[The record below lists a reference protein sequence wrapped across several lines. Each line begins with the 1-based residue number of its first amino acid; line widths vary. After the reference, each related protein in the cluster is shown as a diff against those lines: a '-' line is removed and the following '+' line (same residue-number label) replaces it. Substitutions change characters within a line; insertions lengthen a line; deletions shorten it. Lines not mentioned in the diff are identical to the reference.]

1 MSGEFAAFRL
11 HYAEM
16 RRRLAQTVI
25 AVLLCSTVA
34 YVCKDTLTAWCMQPI
49 RQVFPEMG
57 QLVYTSLP
65 EALINCGFLVR
76 PLCDLAPRRGHQSGC
91 RGRR

>member
-1 MSGEFAAFRL
+1 MSGEFAAFRP

-49 RQVFPEMG
+49 RQLFSNWFFNNDRDRKSV
-57 QLVYTSLP
+57 V
-65 EALINCGFLVR
+65 
-76 PLCDLAPRRGHQSGC
+76 
-91 RGRR
+91 

>member
-1 MSGEFAAFRL
+1 MSGEFAAFRP

-34 YVCKDTLTAWCMQPI
+34 YVCKDTLTAWCMTTD
-49 RQVFPEMG
+49 RKSV
-57 QLVYTSLP
+57 V
-65 EALINCGFLVR
+65 
-76 PLCDLAPRRGHQSGC
+76 
-91 RGRR
+91 